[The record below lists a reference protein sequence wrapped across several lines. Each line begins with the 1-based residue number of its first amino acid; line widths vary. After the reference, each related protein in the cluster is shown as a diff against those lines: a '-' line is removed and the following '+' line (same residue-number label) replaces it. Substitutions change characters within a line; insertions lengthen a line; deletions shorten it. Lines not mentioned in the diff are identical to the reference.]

1 MKDCYYCQN
10 QNFIIE
16 NELAG
21 AFYDQTPISKGH
33 MLIIPKRHTPDY
45 FQLTMEEKKNIDEL
59 IMKSKALLDE
69 QYSPTGYNIGT
80 NCGTDA
86 GQSTMHSHIHLIPRY
101 KGDTPNPKGGI
112 RKILSS

>member
-45 FQLTMEEKKNIDEL
+45 FQLTIDPHFL
-59 IMKSKALLDE
+59 W
-69 QYSPTGYNIGT
+69 
-80 NCGTDA
+80 
-86 GQSTMHSHIHLIPRY
+86 
-101 KGDTPNPKGGI
+101 
-112 RKILSS
+112 